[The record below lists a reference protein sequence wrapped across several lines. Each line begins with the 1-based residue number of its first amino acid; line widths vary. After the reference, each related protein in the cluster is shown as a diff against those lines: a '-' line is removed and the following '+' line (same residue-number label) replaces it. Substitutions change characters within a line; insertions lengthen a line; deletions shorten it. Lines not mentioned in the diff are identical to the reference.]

1 MSHGNKIQ
9 PVRVE
14 NDMHNVWHV

>member
-9 PVRVE
+9 PVRIE
-14 NDMHNVWHV
+14 NDMHYVWHG

>member
-9 PVRVE
+9 LVRVE